1 MSLAN
6 FMPFVVVCFQVP
18 VKRQVDQE
26 NQRQLQA
33 LAGESVVFEAEE
45 YCKHPNFAGQLEKHC
60 TAPKTLVLKINAQVC
75 SCFVFLTFA
84 ECPSYLSGINAAF
97 YMQVILLRNV
107 DMAAELVNGSRGV
120 VIGFHYA
127 DDDEVKPVV
136 RFLNGATRTLSA
148 EGKQA
153 IIYSN
158 RSVTA
163 YLILFACIFLSLY
176 RC

>member
-1 MSLAN
+1 
-6 FMPFVVVCFQVP
+6 
-18 VKRQVDQE
+18 
-26 NQRQLQA
+26 
-33 LAGESVVFEAEE
+33 
-45 YCKHPNFAGQLEKHC
+45 
-60 TAPKTLVLKINAQVC
+60 
-75 SCFVFLTFA
+75 
-84 ECPSYLSGINAAF
+84 
-97 YMQVILLRNV
+97 MQVILLRNV

-120 VIGFHYA
+120 VIGFHHA